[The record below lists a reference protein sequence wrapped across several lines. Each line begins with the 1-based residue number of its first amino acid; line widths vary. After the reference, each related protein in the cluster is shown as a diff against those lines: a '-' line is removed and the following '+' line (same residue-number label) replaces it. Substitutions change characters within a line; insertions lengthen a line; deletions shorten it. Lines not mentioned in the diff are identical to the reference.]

1 MNVKDKLTVT
11 IIDEDNI
18 GNGIARY
25 NNIVI
30 FIKNALKD
38 EKIEIE
44 ITKVNKNFM
53 IGKIINII
61 EKSNKRI
68 EPICKYYD
76 VCGGCN
82 FLHTSFDNEKDIKLR
97 YLERL
102 FNRKID
108 YLEVKNDL
116 YYRNKVTLHVINAKL
131 GYFND
136 KTHEICEID
145 KCYLLNPKISL
156 KISELS
162 KMNLNKIDEII
173 IRAINDKIVI
183 NIIGN
188 IKNFKI
194 DCDSLYINNNYVYG
208 DKYLIDYID
217 DYKFTIY
224 PDSFYQVNKEGMIN
238 IYNKAL
244 EYTSNS
250 NTLLDLYCGTGTIGI
265 WMNKKYKKILGVDIN
280 SDSIKN
286 ANINKELN
294 NLNNIEFICDDAKN
308 IKGKFDSI
316 IVDPPR
322 SGLSNEVIDYLNN
335 SKSNKIIYISCN
347 PNTLKRDVDLLINYE
362 LKDISYTNMFPR
374 TKHLE
379 CICILERRTQN
390 VIN

>member
-188 IKNFKI
+188 IKN
-194 DCDSLYINNNYVYG
+194 
-208 DKYLIDYID
+208 
-217 DYKFTIY
+217 
-224 PDSFYQVNKEGMIN
+224 
-238 IYNKAL
+238 
-244 EYTSNS
+244 
-250 NTLLDLYCGTGTIGI
+250 
-265 WMNKKYKKILGVDIN
+265 
-280 SDSIKN
+280 
-286 ANINKELN
+286 AN
-294 NLNNIEFICDDAKN
+294 
-308 IKGKFDSI
+308 
-316 IVDPPR
+316 
-322 SGLSNEVIDYLNN
+322 
-335 SKSNKIIYISCN
+335 
-347 PNTLKRDVDLLINYE
+347 
-362 LKDISYTNMFPR
+362 
-374 TKHLE
+374 
-379 CICILERRTQN
+379 
-390 VIN
+390 